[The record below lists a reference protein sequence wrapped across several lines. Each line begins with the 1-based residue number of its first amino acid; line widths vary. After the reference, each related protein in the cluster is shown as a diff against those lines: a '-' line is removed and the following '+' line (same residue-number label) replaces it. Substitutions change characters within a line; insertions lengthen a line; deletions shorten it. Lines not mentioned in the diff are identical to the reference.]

1 VRVWL
6 SFEVVRIYLLLSP
19 FIIIIVVAVVVVAV
33 VVVAVVA
40 ACLTLEVQIKS
51 GTHVTT
57 TK

>member
-33 VVVAVVA
+33 VA